1 MTKRSIF
8 MALAAATLASSP
20 CRTLAQTKTPG
31 FEVLRFVASGTN
43 EFAFDTGVLRGKL
56 RAEGKS
62 KGLSAVVHV
71 PTGLTLD
78 RSMGLFGH
86 YRVFSANRRYGVGAW
101 DWPSHASLQ
110 PDGSVQVRWP
120 AVSDRPFE
128 LQATYRWVAPNA
140 LDVVTSV
147 TATTNL
153 ARFESFLASYFAPD
167 FSNSLVYVRGPV
179 DQPGTPALMPAAPE
193 LGTWLASPR
202 DEAAGQIIRDGR
214 WQIQPNPV
222 AWAMMPPLAQPL
234 GVRRAPAAGLT
245 ALLMSPPNDCF
256 AVCTPQ
262 QTEGHYSMYLSLFG
276 RDLISGE
283 TARAR
288 ARLIIDSN
296 LSDAQ
301 IIQACQDYLPAVDSR
316 RSILKEWN
324 H

>member
-1 MTKRSIF
+1 MTTMFKQSTCV
-8 MALAAATLASSP
+8 ALAAAALAASP
-20 CRTLAQTKTPG
+20 CSLQAQTKPSG
-31 FEVLRFVASGTN
+31 SEALRFFAFGTN
-43 EFAFDTGVLRGKL
+43 EYVFDTGVLRGKL

-62 KGLSAVVHV
+62 KGLSSVVHV

-86 YRVFSANRRYGVGAW
+86 YRVFTTNRRYGVGAW

-110 PDGSVQVRWP
+110 LDGSIQVRWP
-120 AVSDRPFE
+120 AAPDRPFE
-128 LQATYRWVAPNA
+128 LQATYRWATPNA
-140 LDVVTSV
+140 LDVVTRV

-167 FSNSLVYVRGPV
+167 FSNSLVYVSRRLDLPGP
-179 DQPGTPALMPAAPE
+179 PTLMPAAPE

-202 DEAAGQIIRDGR
+202 NEAASQIIRDGR

-222 AWAMMPPLAQPL
+222 AWAMLPPLAQPL

-245 ALLMSPPNDCF
+245 ALLMSPPLDCF

-262 QTEGHYSMYLSLFG
+262 QSEGHYSMYLSLFG
-276 RDLISGE
+276 RDFKPGE
-283 TARAR
+283 SASTS

-301 IIQACQDYLPAVDSR
+301 IVKAYQDYLHG
-316 RSILKEWN
+316 L
-324 H
+324 